1 MTSNTGNET
10 PYSHLS
16 PHTRSFLEKSKTER
30 IEETMREKWIGYPRA
45 KDALTQLHDLINAPK
60 THRPDYF
67 MIVGESNNGK
77 TMIIERFLRD
87 FPADDNP
94 SGEAASVP
102 VMFVQTPYRPDP
114 RALYGDILDQ
124 MFATYRQSTPIG
136 KLQTQAIS
144 LMEGCGVRMII
155 LDEIHNAGD
164 DSPTKVSQFLN
175 LIRYLGNRMKV
186 PVVCLG
192 VPKGLSML
200 QSDTQLANRVIPFHL
215 PEWEDDI
222 EYRRLLN
229 SYESLIPLKKPSG
242 LAQDQVAAHIREKA
256 GNTIGEAHKLIRKAA
271 VYSIKNDKDKIDL
284 QSIRN
289 CNYVRIKDRT
299 FRNLKSKKR
308 GKE

>member
-1 MTSNTGNET
+1 MTSNTGNDT
-10 PYSHLS
+10 PYPHLT
-16 PHTRSFLEKSKTER
+16 PHTRAYLDKSKAER

-45 KDALTQLHDLINAPK
+45 KDALNQLHDLINAPK

-102 VMFVQTPYRPDP
+102 IMFVQTPYRPDP

-124 MFATYRQSTPIG
+124 LFATYRQSTHIG
-136 KLQTQAIS
+136 ILQAQAIS
-144 LMEGCGVRMII
+144 LMEGCGVRLII

-175 LIRYLGNRMKV
+175 LIRYLGNRMKI

-192 VPKGLSML
+192 IPKGLSML
-200 QSDTQLANRVIPFHL
+200 QSDPQLANRVIPFHL
-215 PEWEDDI
+215 PEWDDDI

-229 SYESLIPLKKPSG
+229 SYESLIPLKKPSR
-242 LAQDQVAAHIREKA
+242 LAHDKMAAHIRDRA
-256 GNTIGEAHKLIRKAA
+256 GKTIGEAHKLIRKAA
-271 VYSIKNDKDKIDL
+271 VYSINHDKENIDL
-284 QSIRN
+284 QSIKN
-289 CNYVRIKDRT
+289 CTYVREKDRT
-299 FRNLKSKKR
+299 FRDLKKR
-308 GKE
+308 KMS